1 MSDFTIDDEAYII
14 LLKYFDGDVRKLDKD
29 KVKSLNQGNF
39 DGKEIEKV
47 DKKILKVFAKIIKLK
62 KENPQEYR
70 KTKWIYP
77 DWKDDE
83 EEVLKKLKD
92 KFPDDYKEEDEETD
106 KINVGDI
113 VLFEDDGEQL
123 SGKVEKIVKGKYKVI
138 DDDGEGY
145 MKNLEELTL
154 KKEDE
159 EELEEVKNIEEVYRS
174 ILPQRKAFIE
184 WVNDVFYQEL
194 LENHKD
200 LKDELA

>member
-1 MSDFTIDDEAYII
+1 M
-14 LLKYFDGDVRKLDKD
+14 
-29 KVKSLNQGNF
+29 NQGNF

-92 KFPDDYKEEDEETD
+92 KFPDDYKEEEE
-106 KINVGDI
+106 KGEINVGDI

-123 SGKVEKIVKGKYKVI
+123 SGKVDKIVKGKYKVI

-145 MKNLEELTL
+145 EKLRRTYI
-154 KKEDE
+154 KK
-159 EELEEVKNIEEVYRS
+159 R
-174 ILPQRKAFIE
+174 
-184 WVNDVFYQEL
+184 
-194 LENHKD
+194 
-200 LKDELA
+200 